1 MVKKNC
7 PYCKKDSYST
17 STKGKWICPYCH
29 KDISDVPANN
39 PTAKLG
45 NILVSLLQNYQCT
58 DNQELEKALRKAFEE
73 AGVPSDEVWIKLLL
87 KFGSSICRVI
97 DKDNAKYVMYE
108 A

>member
-17 STKGKWICPYCH
+17 STKGIWICPYCH

-58 DNQELEKALRKAFEE
+58 DNQEWKKRSGRRLK
-73 AGVPSDEVWIKLLL
+73 KLVFPAMRYGL
-87 KFGSSICRVI
+87 SCC
-97 DKDNAKYVMYE
+97 
-108 A
+108 